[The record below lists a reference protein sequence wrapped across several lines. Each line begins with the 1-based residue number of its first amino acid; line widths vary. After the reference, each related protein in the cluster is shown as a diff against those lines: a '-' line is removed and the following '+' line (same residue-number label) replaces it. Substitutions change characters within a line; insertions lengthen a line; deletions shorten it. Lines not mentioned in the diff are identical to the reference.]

1 MDFLL
6 NEDQMM
12 IHELAQQ
19 FAQDV
24 LQPRIDEIEEG
35 VDVEVRDGTMQR
47 QLPQDIYQQMAECGF
62 MGISFPEEYDGMGMG
77 HVEQAIVIKEISRVS
92 PSVGKALDVY
102 ILGLEALDL
111 YANDEQKKKW
121 LAPCCRGE
129 QTVSFAFTEPDTGS
143 DPKMLKTRLE
153 KQKDGTYKVN
163 GVKRFISNAGYDGPA
178 VLFGLLK
185 DEETGK
191 DLVTGFVVEK
201 FCQGYSVSSPWEKI
215 GYRGSHVWDIFLDD
229 VIITDDNI
237 LGKPGDGFT
246 QLLGTTAYGK
256 LGFTAVFTG
265 TALGAADI
273 ALNYCREKLHRGKP
287 ITKFPTT
294 QLRLSTMLTY
304 AHTAELLLLEAA
316 DFCDKHHFE
325 PDDIATMREV
335 QAHTA
340 QCKGYAAET
349 ATKVATMAVNAMGAY
364 GVCDEYQAERFV
376 RDAAI
381 APNIEGAGDIQ
392 YLIHGMYVGANGN
405 TVFH

>member
-6 NEDQMM
+6 NEDQQM

-35 VDVEVRDGTMQR
+35 VDVQVKDGTMQK

-77 HVEQAIVIKEISRVS
+77 HLEQAIIIKELSRVS

-153 KQKDGTYKVN
+153 KQADGTYKVN
-163 GVKRFISNAGYDGPA
+163 GVKRFISNAGYDGPC

-185 DEETGK
+185 DEESGK

-201 FCQGYSVSSPWEKI
+201 FCQGYSVSSPPP
-215 GYRGSHVWDIFLDD
+215 GRRSA
-229 VIITDDNI
+229 ITA
-237 LGKPGDGFT
+237 PMS
-246 QLLGTTAYGK
+246 GTSSWMT
-256 LGFTAVFTG
+256 
-265 TALGAADI
+265 
-273 ALNYCREKLHRGKP
+273 
-287 ITKFPTT
+287 
-294 QLRLSTMLTY
+294 
-304 AHTAELLLLEAA
+304 
-316 DFCDKHHFE
+316 
-325 PDDIATMREV
+325 
-335 QAHTA
+335 
-340 QCKGYAAET
+340 
-349 ATKVATMAVNAMGAY
+349 
-364 GVCDEYQAERFV
+364 
-376 RDAAI
+376 
-381 APNIEGAGDIQ
+381 
-392 YLIHGMYVGANGN
+392 
-405 TVFH
+405 